1 MCLFMFYCLVCS
13 SDAIKWFKEAQ
24 EHQQAEYGSLNDM
37 RFSENRWDQED
48 QEDQVRGALKRR
60 PPNSINCR

>member
-37 RFSENRWDQED
+37 RFSENR
-48 QEDQVRGALKRR
+48 
-60 PPNSINCR
+60 